1 MARAFNVMKDGDKE
15 RSLDI
20 HDYLVK
26 HPDATFFLKMETI
39 GPEGSGIEEGD
50 VLVVDRSANSKRGRY
65 VVVAVEGELRAQKY
79 LSEKE
84 FDAETTL
91 WGVVIGLLR
100 KFG

>member
-26 HPDATFFLKMETI
+26 HPDATFFLKMEAA
-39 GPEGSGIEEGD
+39 GPERSGIQEGD
-50 VLVVDRSANSKRGRY
+50 VLVVDRSLTPKRGRY
-65 VVVAVEGELRAQKY
+65 VVVAEEGELRVRKY
-79 LSEKE
+79 LSERE
-84 FDAETTL
+84 FDTETTL

-100 KFG
+100 KFD